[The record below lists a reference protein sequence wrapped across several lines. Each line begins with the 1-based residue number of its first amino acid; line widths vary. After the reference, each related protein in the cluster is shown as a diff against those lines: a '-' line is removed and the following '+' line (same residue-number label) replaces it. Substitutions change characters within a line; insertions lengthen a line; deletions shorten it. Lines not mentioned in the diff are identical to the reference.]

1 MCERFIDGLSYEL
14 QKAVQPLG
22 LNRYQVLVEK
32 TKGIEAIDNARGK
45 YRGLNKSNQ
54 GSGGPTR
61 NNRGRDDQGKHYQ
74 KKPYL
79 RSQGEGAASGTF
91 YPSGGNAVALGTP
104 SMNREDVTC
113 FRCNKKGHF
122 ANRCTEGPLLCWNC
136 NKPGHTAV
144 ECRIPKVEVA
154 GNVAGAR
161 RPTAGGRVYFIS
173 ETEVDENE
181 GLIRGTREIPG
192 NSLIV
197 LFDYG
202 VTHSVIDL
210 ACVTWLKLDV
220 TELLFDLIVSIL
232 VS

>member
-14 QKAVQPLG
+14 QRAVQPLG

-45 YRGLNKSNQ
+45 YQGLSKSNQ

-61 NNRGRDDQGKHYQ
+61 TNQGRNDKGKHYQ
-74 KKPYL
+74 KKLYL

-91 YPSGGNAVALGTP
+91 YPSGGDGTGP
-104 SMNREDVTC
+104 RHLSLSREDVTC

-122 ANRCTEGPLLCWNC
+122 ANRCTEGPLLCWNS

-144 ECRIPKVEVA
+144 ECRVPKVEVA
-154 GNVAGAR
+154 ANVAGAR
-161 RPTAGGRVYFIS
+161 RPTAGGRVYSI
-173 ETEVDENE
+173 TGTVADEDD
-181 GLIRGTREIPG
+181 GLIRGNREIPG

-202 VTHSVIDL
+202 ATHSVIDL